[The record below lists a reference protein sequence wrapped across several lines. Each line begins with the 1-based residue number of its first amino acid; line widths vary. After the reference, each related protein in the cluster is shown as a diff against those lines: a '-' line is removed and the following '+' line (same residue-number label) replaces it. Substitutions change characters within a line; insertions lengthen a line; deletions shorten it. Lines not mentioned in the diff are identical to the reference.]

1 MDKAKH
7 YRARA
12 TEMRTI
18 AEGIFDPKERKQL
31 LDIAHEYAELS
42 LRQDACEKYLGLANG
57 PRKRSNGAD
66 HKPGRNSS

>member
-31 LDIAHEYAELS
+31 LDIAL
-42 LRQDACEKYLGLANG
+42 NM
-57 PRKRSNGAD
+57 
-66 HKPGRNSS
+66 RNCL